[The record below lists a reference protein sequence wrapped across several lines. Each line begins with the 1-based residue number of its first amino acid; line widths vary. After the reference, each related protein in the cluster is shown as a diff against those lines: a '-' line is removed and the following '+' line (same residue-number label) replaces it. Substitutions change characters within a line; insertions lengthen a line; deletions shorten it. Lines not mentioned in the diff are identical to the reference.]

1 MLMEP
6 LGGAGN
12 TGCQGPGANG
22 PSSPAERGQTGCSE
36 PACSKAALEE
46 QRGGEGSAPPAR
58 AKSSAP
64 RQDAEMKGQD
74 AEHVA
79 EGENF
84 YRLDALGCFKM
95 GTSNQLRLTYPL
107 KGQ

>member
-1 MLMEP
+1 MAQLTSRKRADVAARS
-6 LGGAGN
+6 L
-12 TGCQGPGANG
+12 
-22 PSSPAERGQTGCSE
+22 RGR
-36 PACSKAALEE
+36 SKAAL
-46 QRGGEGSAPPAR
+46 GGAAWEGSAPPAR

-74 AEHVA
+74 ADVA

-84 YRLDALGCFKM
+84 LSLDALGSVSRRA
-95 GTSNQLRLTYPL
+95 SNQLRLTYPL